1 MNCRHSLFKGSQVNN
16 NWGSSDA
23 VVLVK
28 VSVAEDVIYEKLK
41 SYEKEMIDKLRKL
54 VKMKK
59 KNKMGR

>member
-1 MNCRHSLFKGSQVNN
+1 MNN

-23 VVLVK
+23 VVFVK

-41 SYEKEMIDKLRKL
+41 SYEKEMIDKLRKF

-59 KNKMGR
+59 KNKIGR